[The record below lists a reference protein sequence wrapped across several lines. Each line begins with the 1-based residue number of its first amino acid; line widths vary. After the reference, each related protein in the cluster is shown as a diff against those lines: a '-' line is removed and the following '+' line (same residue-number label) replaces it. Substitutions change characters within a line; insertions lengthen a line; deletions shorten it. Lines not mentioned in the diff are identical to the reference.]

1 MNNSSVELINISN
14 DTFTSRVIEFI
25 LEVVDVAAK
34 EREINVELLE
44 SVLESI
50 EFVKNAHKR
59 VKNNTFMIK
68 SVKNSHFSEFDEI
81 LSTFYTSQWG
91 NSEGEIHDKSNVLS
105 TLEIGLI
112 FLQTFGLEIISYE
125 EKSMLDKFFDTQDQI
140 PLWEK
145 SLQNLSK
152 FMVTAN
158 KEKELQRIKETV
170 EERVASY
177 SKTIMPNETHSE
189 VHRNSFKLRVSSREV
204 HTIASDNSLTK
215 EYKPSS
221 KEELAEIMN
230 EFSKREEKFYNIKE

>member
-14 DTFTSRVIEFI
+14 DAFTSRVIEFV

-59 VKNNTFMIK
+59 VKNNTFMTK

-91 NSEGEIHDKSNVLS
+91 NSEGEIHDKSNVLL

-112 FLQTFGLEIISYE
+112 FLQTFGLEIISHE
-125 EKSMLDKFFDTQDQI
+125 EKSLLDKFLDTQDQI
-140 PLWEK
+140 PLWES

-152 FMVTAN
+152 FMIAAD
-158 KEKELQRIKETV
+158 KEKELQKIKETV
-170 EERVASY
+170 EERVANY
-177 SKTIMPNETHSE
+177 NKATKPKETHSE
-189 VHRNSFKLRVSSREV
+189 IRRNSFKLRTNSREV
-204 HTIASDNSLTK
+204 HVATSNNSLIK

-230 EFSKREEKFYNIKE
+230 EFSEREEKFYNRKG